1 MILTRLL
8 GGGEPDREADGE
20 GGVGPPAQ
28 RGHRHQAR
36 AGQQL
41 VLVTPVHALY
51 STVQYSTVHT
61 LRKHSLRKDIV
72 NVYLRSLDTL
82 NNAGE
87 VQKTFL
93 PHEELLIPLNLCE

>member
-41 VLVTPVHALY
+41 VLVTPVHALH

-93 PHEELLIPLNLCE
+93 PHEELLIPLNLRE

>member
-20 GGVGPPAQ
+20 GGVGPPAE

-41 VLVTPVHALY
+41 VLVTPVHALHSTVHSTVQY
-51 STVQYSTVHT
+51 TTVQYSTHSEQT
-61 LRKHSLRKDIV
+61 LTSGIR
-72 NVYLRSLDTL
+72 
-82 NNAGE
+82 
-87 VQKTFL
+87 
-93 PHEELLIPLNLCE
+93 

>member
-41 VLVTPVHALY
+41 VLVTPVHALHSTVQY
-51 STVQYSTVHT
+51 ITVQYST
-61 LRKHSLRKDIV
+61 LAEIV

-93 PHEELLIPLNLCE
+93 PHEELLIPLNLRE

>member
-41 VLVTPVHALY
+41 VLVTPVHALH
-51 STVQYSTVHT
+51 STVQYTYRD
-61 LRKHSLRKDIV
+61 RK
-72 NVYLRSLDTL
+72 
-82 NNAGE
+82 G
-87 VQKTFL
+87 L
-93 PHEELLIPLNLCE
+93 PAESQHFE

>member
-1 MILTRLL
+1 MIVKLQSCQRFKFLALAVILTRLL

-41 VLVTPVHALY
+41 VLVTPVHALH
-51 STVQYSTVHT
+51 STVQYSTSQYSTVH
-61 LRKHSLRKDIV
+61 LQ
-72 NVYLRSLDTL
+72 RS
-82 NNAGE
+82 
-87 VQKTFL
+87 
-93 PHEELLIPLNLCE
+93 

>member
-41 VLVTPVHALY
+41 VLVTPVHALH
-51 STVQYSTVHT
+51 STVQYSTSQYSTVHLQISEMFTCGVST
-61 LRKHSLRKDIV
+61 L
-72 NVYLRSLDTL
+72 
-82 NNAGE
+82 
-87 VQKTFL
+87 
-93 PHEELLIPLNLCE
+93 

>member
-41 VLVTPVHALY
+41 VLVTPVHALH
-51 STVQYSTVHT
+51 STVQYSTVHHRSQYSTVDLQISEIFTCGVST
-61 LRKHSLRKDIV
+61 L
-72 NVYLRSLDTL
+72 
-82 NNAGE
+82 
-87 VQKTFL
+87 
-93 PHEELLIPLNLCE
+93 

>member
-20 GGVGPPAQ
+20 GGVGPPAE

-41 VLVTPVHALY
+41 VLVTPVHALHRPVH
-51 STVQYSTVHT
+51 STVQYSTHSEQT
-61 LRKHSLRKDIV
+61 LTSGIR
-72 NVYLRSLDTL
+72 
-82 NNAGE
+82 
-87 VQKTFL
+87 
-93 PHEELLIPLNLCE
+93 